1 MKKLLLLIPISI
13 ILCSCPDMGESK
25 YYDYTIENKSGKQI
39 TFIPYSDGNILLDKK
54 VILDNNKALNKS
66 YKEVSFNSG
75 LSMTD
80 VIFNKSISNL
90 SHIEIAFENQKKII
104 YQQCSA
110 SSNCYENPRNIFN
123 PANYDEEKETYSIT
137 PEDYQ
142 NATDCNGN
150 CY

>member
-1 MKKLLLLIPISI
+1 MKNLLSLVVVST

-25 YYDYTIENKSGKQI
+25 YYDYTIENQSGKQI

-54 VILDNNKALNKS
+54 VILDNNKTLKKT
-66 YKEVSFNSG
+66 YKEISFNSG
-75 LSMTD
+75 LSMVD
-80 VIFNKSISNL
+80 VIFNENISNL
-90 SHIEIAFENQKKII
+90 SHIEIVFENQKKVI
-104 YQQCSA
+104 YQQCSI
-110 SSNCYENPRNIFN
+110 SYNCYENPRNIFN
-123 PANYDEEKETYSIT
+123 PAYYDEEKETYTIT

>member
-54 VILDNNKALNKS
+54 VILDNNKTLNKS

-90 SHIEIAFENQKKII
+90 SHIEIVFENQKK
-104 YQQCSA
+104 
-110 SSNCYENPRNIFN
+110 
-123 PANYDEEKETYSIT
+123 NYLSTMFCFI
-137 PEDYQ
+137 
-142 NATDCNGN
+142 
-150 CY
+150 